1 MRSREQVRELQLP
14 PVIQF
19 VIDVQ
24 SKLRIPLEETRIVSF
39 LSLILLSYR
48 WTAQESRMY
57 VFFYHKRKNNLSKG
71 KKKNLARP
79 NSLMIPRLT
88 GDFRTVLIKDR
99 TRYGEINTKHLV
111 LGIPVKQ
118 AKKPKSG
125 VLDFT
130 KLHYRIIS
138 DGVKPS
144 ASKRRES
151 DM

>member
-1 MRSREQVRELQLP
+1 M
-14 PVIQF
+14 
-19 VIDVQ
+19 
-24 SKLRIPLEETRIVSF
+24 EETRIVSF

-48 WTAQESRMY
+48 GTAQESRMY

-71 KKKNLARP
+71 KKKKNLARP
-79 NSLMIPRLT
+79 NSVMIPRLT
-88 GDFRTVLIKDR
+88 RDFRTILIKDR

-111 LGIPVKQ
+111 LGIPDTQ

-130 KLHYRIIS
+130 KLYYRIIS

>member
-1 MRSREQVRELQLP
+1 MYSFIIRGKTIYQRE
-14 PVIQF
+14 
-19 VIDVQ
+19 
-24 SKLRIPLEETRIVSF
+24 
-39 LSLILLSYR
+39 
-48 WTAQESRMY
+48 
-57 VFFYHKRKNNLSKG
+57 

-79 NSLMIPRLT
+79 NSVMIPRLT
-88 GDFRTVLIKDR
+88 RDFRTILIKDR

-111 LGIPVKQ
+111 LGIPDTQ

-130 KLHYRIIS
+130 KLYYRIIS